1 MVVIM
6 QDGAIAPSKRRYETV
21 VDRILDVVESQKILP
36 GQALPTERELA
47 EAFRVSRNVVRQA
60 FGVLEE
66 RGIIRT
72 RQGSGRFLRNTAG
85 VVNGGTTVGPSKA
98 SLEVASIVDVLEAR
112 ILIEVE
118 VIALACERRSN
129 EQATELLVSANQ
141 LSGWE
146 DNLEFHAAMAAATQ
160 NFALENLVRQ
170 QATLAGELHQ
180 RERYD
185 DPGAL
190 ERMRAEHRALAAAI
204 MARDVATARKLAY
217 EHLNHAR
224 DLLFQSMR

>member
-1 MVVIM
+1 ME
-6 QDGAIAPSKRRYETV
+6 DAAIAAPKRRYETV
-21 VDRILDVVESQKILP
+21 VDRILEVVESQAIMP
-36 GQALPTERELA
+36 GQALPTERDLA
-47 EAFRVSRNVVRQA
+47 ESFGVSRNVVRQA
-60 FGVLEE
+60 FGVLED

-72 RQGSGRFLRNTAG
+72 RQGSGRFLRTTG
-85 VVNGGTTVGPSKA
+85 VAQGAATVMPSKE

-129 EQATELLVSANQ
+129 EQATALLQAANQ
-141 LSGWE
+141 LSGWD
-146 DNLEFHAAMAAATQ
+146 DNLDFHVAMASATQ

-170 QATLAGELHQ
+170 QATLAGQLHQ

-185 DPGAL
+185 DPEAL
-190 ERMRAEHRALAAAI
+190 EQMRAEHRALAAAI
-204 MARDVATARKLAY
+204 MSRDVATARTLAF

-224 DLLFQSMR
+224 DLLFQSIR

>member
-1 MVVIM
+1 MANIL

-21 VDRILDVVESQKILP
+21 VDRILDVVESQEILP

-47 EAFRVSRNVVRQA
+47 ETFGVSRNVVRQA

-72 RQGSGRFLRNTAG
+72 RQGSGRFLRTAG
-85 VVNGGTTVGPSKA
+85 ISHGGTVVSPSKA

-129 EQATELLVSANQ
+129 EQATELLASANQ

-160 NFALENLVRQ
+160 NFALESLVRQ

-185 DPGAL
+185 DPDAL

-204 MARDVATARKLAY
+204 MARDVATARTLAY

>member
-1 MVVIM
+1 MVDLL
-6 QDGAIAPSKRRYETV
+6 QNGAIAPSKRRYETV
-21 VDRILDVVESQKILP
+21 VERILDVVESQEILP

-47 EAFRVSRNVVRQA
+47 ETFGVSRNVVRQA

-72 RQGSGRFLRNTAG
+72 RQGSGRFLRMAG
-85 VVNGGTTVGPSKA
+85 AGHGGASLGPSKA
-98 SLEVASIVDVLEAR
+98 ALEVASIVDVLEAR

-129 EQATELLVSANQ
+129 EQATELLASANQ
-141 LSGWE
+141 LAGWE

-170 QATLAGELHQ
+170 QATLAGDLHQ
-180 RERYD
+180 RERYK
-185 DPGAL
+185 DPEVL
-190 ERMRAEHRALAAAI
+190 ERMRAEHRALAVAI
-204 MARDVATARKLAY
+204 MARDAATARTLAF

-224 DLLFQSMR
+224 ELLFQSMR